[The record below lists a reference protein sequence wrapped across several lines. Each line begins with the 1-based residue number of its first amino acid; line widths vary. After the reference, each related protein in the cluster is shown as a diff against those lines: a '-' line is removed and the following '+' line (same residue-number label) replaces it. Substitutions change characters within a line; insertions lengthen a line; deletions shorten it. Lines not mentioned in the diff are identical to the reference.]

1 MGGDVRDEGV
11 VDPAAFTA
19 LVDRVGPDVYAY
31 LARRAPAEA
40 EDLLGRVW
48 VEAYGARR
56 SFDPDLGS
64 ARSWLFGVARHVLL
78 RHWRDRR
85 PETTD
90 PTVATIVWNPWDE
103 VDARLDSA
111 ALAGPLR
118 AALGDLPEG
127 DREVLL
133 LVAWEQLTP
142 TEAAAVAGIP
152 AATARTRLHR
162 ARASMRAAL
171 EVHDPPDGV
180 DEPDPPRGKPRQFAR
195 TTTGGPR

>member
-1 MGGDVRDEGV
+1 MGVEARGEGV
-11 VDPAAFTA
+11 VDPEAFTA
-19 LVDRVGPDVYAY
+19 LVDREGPGVYSY

-48 VEAYGARR
+48 VEAFTARG
-56 SFDPDLGS
+56 SFDPARGS

-78 RHWRDRR
+78 RHWRDQR
-85 PETTD
+85 PTPSD
-90 PTVATIVWNPWDE
+90 PTFATIAWDSWDE

-118 AALGDLPEG
+118 AALGDLPDV

-142 TEAAAVAGIP
+142 TEAAAVVGIP
-152 AATARTRLHR
+152 AATARTRLYR
-162 ARASMRAAL
+162 ARGRMRIALAA
-171 EVHDPPDGV
+171 HHPADPG
-180 DEPDPPRGKPRQFAR
+180 DEPDPASTAASLFAR
-195 TTTGGPR
+195 PMAGGPR